1 LVSLRVYGP
10 VGWSGVV
17 GVEVGVGGVPALPGC
32 DPESPGD
39 PGWLGL
45 LPAGPKPEEEPDPK
59 PDDEPWPCW
68 PNGVWPVCPWLGVMP
83 APAAPVL

>member
-17 GVEVGVGGVPALPGC
+17 GGGVAVGGVPALPGC
-32 DPESPGD
+32 DPESPVD

-45 LPAGPKPEEEPDPK
+45 LPEGPKPEDELDPNPEAEP
-59 PDDEPWPCW
+59 
-68 PNGVWPVCPWLGVMP
+68 
-83 APAAPVL
+83 